1 MKETVK
7 YQEVYEFTEEIRPER
22 ERGLKWIPT
31 WQTKPD
37 ASNIMSERPSRIWSR
52 AFSFRKMYAK

>member
-1 MKETVK
+1 MFSQKKKQLKLNDLMKETVK

-31 WQTKPD
+31 
-37 ASNIMSERPSRIWSR
+37 
-52 AFSFRKMYAK
+52 